1 MKEKI
6 KAVVL
11 GILVLGSLVLSYLL
25 WFGAPTYEFSKP
37 ITSERI
43 QFSSSRSLLEM
54 VTPDRV
60 IYTPEEG
67 LYHIFRPGEDLY
79 QVASN
84 TLRVTLQEVE
94 GLQSA
99 SKEEGLEAWQGQGLC
114 LEYQYPFPWQV
125 LAGVESPPLNV
136 KAFRLLWEGEA
147 AWLVTVEGDYYKIG
161 LPGSLPGS
169 RSGLLKRISE
179 AQGLMAYRKADLSD
193 IPEGMNVTF
202 RRDIYLPLEELSLP
216 VLQWEREKLD
226 YERLLKVFFIDMSLV
241 RRIEEKD
248 GAVIYT
254 DGQKGVRIYSGGAV
268 EYTMAGGRGRL
279 LSGERALTMAGE
291 IIALYGGWSSSLH
304 LWVPPG
310 FELPGARQKLFFLP
324 YVEGKPLVSP
334 EGGVSLS
341 VTEMGA
347 QTYFRQLLAP
357 TTDALSADA
366 LSEGATISASL
377 ALERALEYVAE
388 ERGVQTNIEITGFYP
403 GYYHRYP
410 LSEQK
415 QILPAWFLEVDRI
428 GLVVIHAGNGFPLA
442 LDRF

>member
-1 MKEKI
+1 MKERV

-11 GILVLGSLVLSYLL
+11 GILVLVSLILSYLL
-25 WFGAPTYEFSKP
+25 WFGAPSYEFSKP

-43 QFSSSRSLLEM
+43 QFSNSRSLLEM
-54 VTPDRV
+54 IMPDRV

-79 QVASN
+79 QVAFN
-84 TLRVTLQEVE
+84 TLRATLQEVE
-94 GLQSA
+94 SLQPA

-114 LEYQYPFPWQV
+114 LEYQYPFPWPV
-125 LAGVESPPLNV
+125 LAGLESPPLDV
-136 KAFRLLWEGEA
+136 KAFRFLWESEA
-147 AWLVTVEGDYYKIG
+147 VWLETVEGSYYKLG
-161 LPGSLPGS
+161 LPVS
-169 RSGLLKRISE
+169 RFDLLQRIME
-179 AQGLMAYRKADLSD
+179 AEGLMAYRKAVLSD
-193 IPEGMNVTF
+193 LPAGMNVTF
-202 RRDIYLPLEELSLP
+202 GRDIYLPLGELYLP
-216 VLQWEREKLD
+216 TLQWEREKLD
-226 YERLLKVFFIDMSLV
+226 HSRLLKVFFIDMSLV

-279 LSGERALTMAGE
+279 LSGERALAMAGE

-310 FELPGARQKLFFLP
+310 IEFPGARHKLFFLS

-334 EGGVSLS
+334 EGGISLS

-347 QTYFRQLLAP
+347 QTYFRQLLTP
-357 TTDALSADA
+357 TAQALSA
-366 LSEGATISASL
+366 GATISASL

-388 ERGVQTNIEITGFYP
+388 ERGLQTKIEITGFYP
-403 GYYHRYP
+403 GYYHRQP

-415 QILPAWFLEVDRI
+415 LILPAWFLEVDRI
-428 GLVVIHAGNGFPLA
+428 GLVVIHAGSGNPLA

>member
-1 MKEKI
+1 LKERV

-11 GILVLGSLVLSYLL
+11 GILVLASLVLSYLL

-84 TLRVTLQEVE
+84 ALRVTLQEVE
-94 GLQSA
+94 GLQPA
-99 SKEEGLEAWQGQGLC
+99 SKEEGLEAWQGPGLC
-114 LEYQYPFPWQV
+114 LEYQYPFPWQAS
-125 LAGVESPPLNV
+125 AGGESPPLKV

-147 AWLVTVEGDYYKIG
+147 AWLVTVEGDYYKMD
-161 LPGSLPGS
+161 LPGS
-169 RSGLLKRISE
+169 RLDLLKRILE
-179 AQGLMAYRKADLSD
+179 AQGLMAYRKADLDD
-193 IPEGMNVTF
+193 IPAGMNVTF
-202 RRDIYLPLEELSLP
+202 RRDIYFPLEELSLP

-279 LSGERALTMAGE
+279 LAGERALAMAGE

-324 YVEGKPLVSP
+324 YVEGKPLISP

-357 TTDALSADA
+357 TTEALSA
-366 LSEGATISASL
+366 GTTISASL

-388 ERGVQTNIEITGFYP
+388 ERGVQTKLEITGFYP
-403 GYYHRYP
+403 GYYHRHP

-428 GLVVIHAGNGFPLA
+428 GLVVIHAGNGIPLA